1 MNKEEIQAI
10 FIDRDGT
17 IGGTDE
23 VTYPCN
29 FEPFPFV
36 RKSLSLLKQNNILIF
51 SFTNQP
57 GISRE
62 EAKVSD
68 FEEELLSIGFDKVYL
83 CPHQQG
89 ECCSCRKPLPG
100 MLQQA
105 ASEYD
110 LDLSRCVVIGDRWT
124 DLVAANEVGAVKIL
138 LRTGAGE
145 KELMKLNNN
154 EFFGKWTEVQPDY
167 VFEDLEDAINWLL
180 RI

>member
-1 MNKEEIQAI
+1 M
-10 FIDRDGT
+10 
-17 IGGTDE
+17 
-23 VTYPCN
+23 VLP
-29 FEPFPFV
+29 
-36 RKSLSLLKQNNILIF
+36 IF

-57 GISRE
+57 GISRG
-62 EAKVSD
+62 EAKKSD
-68 FEEELLSIGFDKVYL
+68 FEEELLLLGFDKVYL

-89 ECCSCRKPLPG
+89 DCCSCRKPLPG

-138 LRTGAGE
+138 VRTGAGE